1 MTGAASGIGRATTLR
16 IAREGGRVIASD
28 ISSDRLAVLVA
39 DNPQLDLVPV
49 VGDISVQEDVDQI
62 VEIIGSDNGLYG
74 SLSGSSV
81 DFGDAVGAS
90 TEMDFVAGWSG
101 SLAPDWALDVNF
113 TRYQSPGSKADL
125 DWNDKQSRSSREMAD
140 AAARPAL
147 AAPPPAAL
155 GDCGTVLLGFPI
167 WWYEAPRIIESF
179 LDSGDFAGKTV
190 IPFATSGGSGMG
202 KTAAHLRAVCPQA
215 RWREGRRFAPG
226 AGRAEVRAWLDELG
240 L

>member
-1 MTGAASGIGRATTLR
+1 MSEQKKI
-16 IAREGGRVIASD
+16 
-28 ISSDRLAVLVA
+28 LVA
-39 DNPQLDLVPV
+39 CFSAGGTTAKLARLIAAETGGTLYEIVP
-49 VGDISVQEDVDQI
+49 
-62 VEIIGSDNGLYG
+62 
-74 SLSGSSV
+74 
-81 DFGDAVGAS
+81 A
-90 TEMDFVAGWSG
+90 
-101 SLAPDWALDVNF
+101 APYTA
-113 TRYQSPGSKADL
+113 ADL